1 MGYHLLYT
9 KSTELWI
16 RIKYRV
22 TQVLRTH
29 QEAVCVRIRT
39 LTQESAVMAHY
50 GHRVSVEQ
58 EELTNENAK

>member
-1 MGYHLLYT
+1 MGYYLLYT

-16 RIKYRV
+16 RIKHQV

-39 LTQESAVMAHY
+39 LTVGSAVMAQY
-50 GHRVSVEQ
+50 GLRVSVEQ